1 MVRHVSSGSG
11 STGVAESQLA
21 RAQGGATSPRP
32 AEDLLH
38 DLRVHEI
45 ELEMQNEALRQA
57 QVALEVSR
65 DRYVDLYEFAPVG
78 YLTLDRAGLIAE
90 TNLVGAALLGMDR
103 KRLMNRRFAAF
114 VSPEEGDNWYRHFA
128 HVVQHADKRRCEI
141 ALQRADGSR
150 FHAQADC
157 LGVVTPGESPVVR
170 IALTDITERKQAEA
184 AQAAADAARAAALAE
199 AERLARLKNEFLANM
214 SHEIR
219 TPLNAIVG
227 MAHLMRRGDVTS
239 QQAEYLDKIDAAGWH
254 LLDIINNILDL
265 AKIEADKVVLETK
278 DFALTDLL
286 QGITAVIGDA
296 VRSKGLSL
304 HIDIAGVPQALNGDA
319 TRLRQALMNYLSNA
333 VKFTER
339 GSINLKGRLIA
350 ETDDGYLLRFEIIDT
365 GIGIAPAQRRRL
377 FEAFEQVDSSTTRK
391 YGGTGLGLAITRRI
405 AQLLGGE
412 VGVEST
418 PGQGSTFWLTVHL
431 RRGKAISTDTGRET
445 EHEAEAVLRRDYC
458 GTCILLAEDDPI
470 NQEVTL
476 LLLRNVGLAPDLAE
490 NGRKAVH
497 MATLHDYALILM
509 DVQMPQMDGLE
520 ATRAIRAIPG
530 RSATPILG
538 TTANAFDEHRRECL
552 SAGMNDFVAKPVA
565 PAVLYSTVLK
575 WLKQV
580 KGRGQIR

>member
-1 MVRHVSSGSG
+1 MGRQLSSGS
-11 STGVAESQLA
+11 TDVAKSQFA
-21 RAQGGATSPRP
+21 RGQGGSTSPRP
-32 AEDLLH
+32 TEDLLH
-38 DLRVHEI
+38 DLQVHEI

-57 QVALEVSR
+57 QVALELSR

-78 YLTLDRAGLIAE
+78 YLTLDHDGLIAE
-90 TNLVGAALLGMDR
+90 ANLVGAALLGMDR

-114 VSPEEGDNWYRHFA
+114 VAPEDGDRWYRHFA
-128 HVVQHADKRRCEI
+128 HVMQRADKRRCEL
-141 ALQRADGSR
+141 ALQRTDGSR

-157 LGVVTPGESPVVR
+157 LGVVAQGESPVVR

-184 AQAAADAARAAALAE
+184 AQAAADAARAVALAE

-239 QQAEYLDKIDAAGWH
+239 QQAQYLDKIDSAGWH
-254 LLDIINNILDL
+254 LLGIINNILDL
-265 AKIEADKVVLETK
+265 AKIEADKVVPETK
-278 DFALTDLL
+278 DFLLADLL
-286 QGITAVIGDA
+286 QGITAVIGDS
-296 VRSKGLSL
+296 VRAKGLSL
-304 HIDIAGVPQALNGDA
+304 HIDIAGIPQALNGDP

-339 GSINLKGRLIA
+339 GSIRLNGRLIE
-350 ETDDGYLLRFEIIDT
+350 ETDEGYLVRFEIIDT
-365 GIGIAPAQRRRL
+365 GIGIAPAQGQRL

-412 VGVEST
+412 VGVESE
-418 PGQGSTFWLTVHL
+418 PGQGSTFWLTVRL
-431 RRGKAISTDTGRET
+431 GRGKVGSAVAGHQT
-445 EHEAEAVLRRDYC
+445 EQTAEAVLMRDFH
-458 GTCILLAEDDPI
+458 GTRILLVEDDPI

-476 LLLRNVGLAPDLAE
+476 ILLRKAGLEPDLAE

-497 MATLHDYALILM
+497 LAGLHDYPLILM
-509 DVQMPQMDGLE
+509 DVQMPQMDGLQ
-520 ATRAIRAIPG
+520 ATRAIRAMPG
-530 RSATPILG
+530 RSDTPILG

-552 SAGMNDFVAKPVA
+552 TAGMSDFIAKPVA
-565 PAVLYSTVLK
+565 PAVLYSTVLQ
-575 WLKQV
+575 WLKRVECTTQ
-580 KGRGQIR
+580 